1 MLKLTAIIPTYNE
14 ESNIEDAI
22 KSVSFADEIIV
33 IDSYSTDKTVAIAEK
48 LGANVI
54 LRAFDNFSA
63 QKNYAI
69 ESAQH
74 DWVLLLDC
82 DERVDK
88 PLREEII
95 GILQNGPKAS
105 AYWVYR
111 RNYLLNREIKYS
123 GWQND
128 KVIRL
133 IEKAHCRYNGKLVH
147 EEIITDKKH
156 SFLKAKLTHYTYK
169 DFESFINKKNKV
181 AHLQAEML
189 AIKGKK
195 ASLYAFFIK
204 PLYRFVNHYI
214 FRRGFLD
221 GFPGFFIA
229 SFYSYTIF
237 TRYVKL
243 WMINKGLK

>member
-1 MLKLTAIIPTYNE
+1 MLKLSAIIPTYNE

-33 IDSYSTDKTVAIAEK
+33 IDSYSSDNTVSLAEQ
-48 LGANVI
+48 LGATVI
-54 LRAFDNFSA
+54 LREFDNFSA
-63 QKNYAI
+63 QKNHAI
-69 ESAQH
+69 DRAKH

-82 DERVDK
+82 DERIDEALK
-88 PLREEII
+88 SEII
-95 GILQNGPKAS
+95 EVLGSKPKAS

-111 RNYLLNREIKYS
+111 KNYLLDREIKYS

-133 IEKAHCRYNGKLVH
+133 IEKAHCKYNGRLVH
-147 EEIITDKKH
+147 EEIVTNKKQAY
-156 SFLKAKLTHYTYK
+156 LKNKLIHYTYK

-189 AIKGKK
+189 AAKGKK
-195 ASLYAFFIK
+195 ASLYAFFVK
-204 PLYRFVNHYI
+204 PTYRFFNHYI

-229 SFYSYTIF
+229 SFYAYTIF
-237 TRYVKL
+237 TRYIKL